1 MGKYIIENINII
13 QKSHTGILDYLA
25 ANIHSTSPEQTTLQQ
40 IFTLHLLLH
49 GVWAW
54 PWISFGLRN
63 VGGSNVLN
71 AGRSSSSEQ
80 KLSEADSLVTPHV
93 CVAWPCLMLALLLQP
108 GVQNER
114 HAKQT
119 CTKLWI
125 QPKPHLAKFQ
135 LASFWTWN
143 KCLTINLWDFEVVC
157 YTAKL
162 TNIPTFQW
170 RFYICVC
177 VSEYMCVRTQAYIYT
192 CILAYFLPDI
202 HCFLVFLSMCVYM
215 RYICLRGCI
224 GCINALCVYIGIQ

>member
-1 MGKYIIENINII
+1 M
-13 QKSHTGILDYLA
+13 DYFA

-63 VGGSNVLN
+63 VGRSNVLN

-135 LASFWTWN
+135 LASFWAWN

-177 VSEYMCVRTQAYIYT
+177 VCRSI
-192 CILAYFLPDI
+192 
-202 HCFLVFLSMCVYM
+202 CVYV
-215 RYICLRGCI
+215 LRHTYTHTFWHI
-224 GCINALCVYIGIQ
+224 FFQTSIVSLSFSVCVCT